1 MVLNAKE
8 FKEACQTI
16 LFAID
21 NKDVSLM
28 TETLELV
35 AENNTLNL
43 NVTNREYYARTKFTL
58 SAPENFKA
66 SVKAKTFLSLI
77 SKITTDTIELNVK
90 KNSLEI
96 KANGKYDL
104 PLIYNNDKM
113 MELPE
118 IGLGTVTCTMDI
130 NSSVLLSIAI
140 NNSKELLR
148 GGTAG
153 RQPVQKDYYVD
164 KQGAITF
171 TSGACVNT
179 FDLPQDIKI
188 LLSDKVVRLF
198 KLFKSDNN
206 VSFSMGQN
214 PISNELVQTVV
225 QFSTDKV
232 IITAKL
238 SDMGLISTVPVS
250 AIRGMANKVYPYT
263 MVLDKNQLL
272 QTLNRIMIFTE
283 DKVYGNFTFKN
294 SSLTIQDFN
303 GGSEETVTASSES
316 TNLSEYKMILDL
328 KNFKLILDGC
338 EDDYITICFGDNKA
352 VVVKKQNICD
362 IIPEI
367 KVA

>member
-28 TETLELV
+28 TETLELA
-35 AENNTLNL
+35 AEGNVLNL

-58 SAPENFKA
+58 ATAEKFKA
-66 SVKAKTFLSLI
+66 AVKAKTFLSLI
-77 SKITTDTIELNVK
+77 SKITTDTVELNIK
-90 KNSLEI
+90 KTSLEI
-96 KANGKYDL
+96 KANGKYEL

-113 MELPE
+113 LELPE
-118 IGLGTVTCTMDI
+118 ISLGTVTNTMDI
-130 NSSVLLSIAI
+130 NSSTLLSIAV
-140 NNSKELLR
+140 NNSKELSR
-148 GGTAG
+148 GIPVK
-153 RQPVQKDYYVD
+153 PVQKYYYVD

-179 FDLPQDIKI
+179 FDLPQDVKL

-214 PISNELVQTVV
+214 PIGNGLVQTVV

-232 IITAKL
+232 CITAKM
-238 SDMGLISTVPVS
+238 SDTGLISSVPVS
-250 AIRGMANKVYPYT
+250 AIRSTANKVYPYT
-263 MVLDKNQLL
+263 MVLDKNQVL
-272 QTLNRIMIFTE
+272 QTLNRIIIFNE
-283 DKVYGNFTFKN
+283 DKFYGNLTFN
-294 SSLTIQDFN
+294 NNSLTIQDFN
-303 GGSEETVTASSES
+303 GGGTETITASSET
-316 TNLSEYKMILDL
+316 TNISEYKMILDL
-328 KNFKLILDGC
+328 KNLKLILDGC
-338 EDDYITICFGDNKA
+338 DDDYITMCFGDSKA
-352 VVVKKQNICD
+352 VVVKKNNICD